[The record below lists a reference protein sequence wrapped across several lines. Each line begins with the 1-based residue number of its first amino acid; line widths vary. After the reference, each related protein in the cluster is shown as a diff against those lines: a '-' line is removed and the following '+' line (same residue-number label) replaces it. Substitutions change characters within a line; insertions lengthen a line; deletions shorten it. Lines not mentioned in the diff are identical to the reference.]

1 MLAHV
6 QSSAVLGIDAYRV
19 HVEVDV
25 SNGLPMMAVVGL
37 PDAAVNESKERVRAA
52 IKNSGF
58 LMPYD
63 KRVTINLAPADVRK
77 AGPSF
82 DLPIAI
88 GILAATGQIPAE
100 NLEEAILLGELSLDG
115 SVRAVTGALPVAI
128 GARERGQKR
137 LYLP

>member
-6 QSSAVLGIDAYRV
+6 QSSAVLGIDAYQV

-25 SNGLPMMAVVGL
+25 SNGMPMMAVVGL
-37 PDAAVNESKERVRAA
+37 PDAAVNESKERVRTA

-58 LMPYD
+58 FYPFY
-63 KRVTINLAPADVRK
+63 KRGTVNRAPADIRK

-88 GILAATGQIPAE
+88 GILAATGQIPITELDDA
-100 NLEEAILLGELSLDG
+100 LLIGEMSLDG
-115 SVRAVTGALPVAI
+115 S
-128 GARERGQKR
+128 
-137 LYLP
+137 

>member
-25 SNGLPMMAVVGL
+25 SSGLPMMSIVGL
-37 PDAAVNESKERVRAA
+37 PDAAVNESRERVRAA

-58 LMPYD
+58 LFPYD
-63 KRVTINLAPADVRK
+63 KRVTINLAPADIRK

-82 DLPIAI
+82 DLPIAV
-88 GILAATGQIPAE
+88 GILVATGQLPGE
-100 NLEEAILLGELSLDG
+100 HLE
-115 SVRAVTGALPVAI
+115 GALLA
-128 GARERGQKR
+128 G
-137 LYLP
+137 